1 MTPERMDVSPV
12 RLPKRTTPINL
23 LTGIFLKSVYFLDAE
38 LCKSVIIGIFK
49 DRGDSLGVLFK
60 GRRGYVYWSFDVFNQ
75 FAVHFNEITV
85 ALENNTK
92 FYFKLDS
99 GEDVKITNVF
109 GKAHVFVFDKEHTLS
124 LNSSEWTQFI
134 NNLPLIH
141 RELQDLFVNE
151 LLIKQ
156 YITSLMLDEDHTTT
170 TLVPRRADRL
180 FDEIEYYKRWPNG
193 GGN

>member
-1 MTPERMDVSPV
+1 MDVSPV